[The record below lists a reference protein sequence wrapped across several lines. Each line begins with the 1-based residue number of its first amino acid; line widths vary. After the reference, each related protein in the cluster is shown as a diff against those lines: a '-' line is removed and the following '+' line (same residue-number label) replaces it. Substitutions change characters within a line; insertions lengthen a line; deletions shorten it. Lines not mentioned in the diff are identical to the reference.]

1 MRNLGAFGHMS
12 NTSVPSPDS
21 SRRLMSL
28 DALRGFD
35 MFWIV
40 GGESLIVALL
50 ALTGWH
56 GFQAILD
63 QLEHPEW
70 NGFLF
75 LDLVFP
81 LFIFISGVAMPYS
94 LGRRLEEGH
103 SRLELH
109 WHVVRR
115 GLILVL
121 LGLIYQGLL
130 TFDFANQRYPS
141 VLGRIGLA
149 YMFAGLIFLHSSWRG
164 QLAWILGLWLG
175 YWAALKW
182 VPVPGIGLGDLTAG
196 NTVADFV
203 DRNLLPGTLYE
214 VVRDPE
220 GILSTLPAIG
230 TALLG
235 VVTGQ
240 WIRHGRMGAHGK
252 AALMFLVGI
261 ALVTIGWYWDRWLPV
276 NKNLWTGSFAA
287 VVGGWSLIL
296 LAVFYW
302 VIDVQQWRKWS
313 FPFMVIG
320 MNAITIYLAA
330 DFINFQS
337 LAELIF
343 EPAKPAVD
351 PALFGCLGFAL
362 AWLMLY
368 IMYRSKWFLR
378 V

>member
-1 MRNLGAFGHMS
+1 MS
-12 NTSVPSPDS
+12 REIVSPDPKTK
-21 SRRLMSL
+21 RLMSL

-40 GGESLIVALL
+40 GGESVIVALL
-50 ALTGWH
+50 ALTGWK
-56 GFQAILD
+56 GFQVILD

-94 LGRRLEEGH
+94 LGRRLEQQH
-103 SRLELH
+103 SLAQLH
-109 WHVVRR
+109 WHVIRR
-115 GLILVL
+115 GLVLVL
-121 LGLIYQGLL
+121 LGLVYQGLL
-130 TFDFANQRYPS
+130 RFDFASLRYPS

-149 YMFAGLIFLHSSWRG
+149 YMFAGLIFLHTGWRG
-164 QLAWILGLWLG
+164 QLSWVIGLWLG

-182 VPVPGIGLGDLTAG
+182 IPVPGVEVGDLTAG
-196 NTVADFV
+196 NTVADFI
-203 DRNLLPGTLYE
+203 DRNLLPGQLYK

-235 VVTGQ
+235 VLAGQ
-240 WIRHGRMGAHGK
+240 WIRFGRATGHLK
-252 AALMFLVGI
+252 ALLMLITGI
-261 ALVTIGWYWDRWLPV
+261 ALVIVGWVWNSWLPV
-276 NKNLWTGSFAA
+276 NKNLWTGSFAC

-296 LAVFYW
+296 LAAFYW
-302 VIDVQQWRKWS
+302 IIDILEWRRWA
-313 FPFMVIG
+313 FPFVVIG
-320 MNAITIYLAA
+320 MNAITIYLAVR
-330 DFINFQS
+330 FVSFQD

-343 EPAKPAVD
+343 ARAKPGVD
-351 PALFGCLGFAL
+351 PALFDCAGFFL

-368 IMYRSKWFLR
+368 VMYRSKWFLR